1 MAVGLVY
8 LNFLTAYY
16 RAAVEWTRIDDI
28 EFRFTADW
36 SDWLKFYAK
45 TVGLAIVTL
54 GLAMIVYNFRK
65 WQFIT
70 SHLEAFGTVDVDRLT
85 QSRTKAP
92 REAEG
97 FLDALDIGA
106 F

>member
-1 MAVGLVY
+1 
-8 LNFLTAYY
+8 
-16 RAAVEWTRIDDI
+16 
-28 EFRFTADW
+28 
-36 SDWLKFYAK
+36 
-45 TVGLAIVTL
+45 
-54 GLAMIVYNFRK
+54 MIVFNFRK

-70 SHLEAFGTVDVDRLT
+70 SHLEAYGTIDVDTLT